1 MLTKLL
7 PRGVVAILA
16 PEPTLP
22 LYTDNRVLNQENK
35 TSILSTLQEKLKEI
49 VIHKSETNPKKAVPT
64 RKASI
69 V

>member
-22 LYTDNRVLNQENK
+22 LYKDNRALNQENQ
-35 TSILSTLQEKLKEI
+35 TSILSTLQAKLKEI
-49 VIHKSETNPKKAVPT
+49 VIHKFEATPKKVVAT
-64 RKASI
+64 RKASL

>member
-22 LYTDNRVLNQENK
+22 LYKDNRALNQENQS
-35 TSILSTLQEKLKEI
+35 SILSTLQAKLKEI
-49 VIHKSETNPKKAVPT
+49 IVHKSETTPMKVVPT